1 MSVLI
6 RGMEMPASC
15 FACPFRDKVDPENIM
30 CIVTREVFEETFAG
44 TIQTRNRGN
53 CPLISIPPHGDLIDR
68 DALKAKQQEDADLFD
83 NAYTLMEKSRRDE
96 ALNAVSNIINAPT
109 VIPAEEA
116 KR

>member
-6 RGMEMPASC
+6 KGMEMPTSC
-15 FACPFRDKVDPENIM
+15 FTCPFREKVDPENIM